1 MIIGRALAGSL
12 KLSAFSFATQ
22 TSLTAAHR
30 MLAYTDIAFLKSL
43 NSARA
48 ADAARG
54 GTMSR
59 ILKLNGH
66 INLTK
71 IQTDNWLQ
79 TLLWVK

>member
-1 MIIGRALAGSL
+1 
-12 KLSAFSFATQ
+12 
-22 TSLTAAHR
+22 
-30 MLAYTDIAFLKSL
+30 MLAYTDIAFLKLL

-59 ILKLNGH
+59 ILKLNCY

-71 IQTDNWLQ
+71 IQTERLATNLIMGE
-79 TLLWVK
+79 VNN